1 MYKLK
6 KVHAL
11 LFLLV
16 VIVYSFSCKKSN
28 DGVAPVKQV
37 KLTRD
42 SITQNGYTLIFINK
56 DTTYQ
61 LQGDSSRKA
70 LEKIF
75 FIVYPQITAYW
86 NPEAPKRVTMTID
99 PAYDGVAYTINNAV
113 TISSV
118 WVLQNQKDVN
128 VVTHEVTHVAQ
139 QYNSAGYTPS
149 WLVEGIAEYSR
160 NKFGVDNAAV
170 GWYIPDYT
178 QNEKYTDGYTTVARF
193 LLWAEAKYKP
203 GIAQALDKELRAGT
217 YSDDASWEEQTGLP
231 FSTLWNMYVE
241 NPYY

>member
-1 MYKLK
+1 MFKLK
-6 KVHAL
+6 NVHAL
-11 LFLLV
+11 LFLFAI
-16 VIVYSFSCKKSN
+16 IVYSFSCKKSN
-28 DGVAPVKQV
+28 EAAPVKQV

-75 FIVYPQITAYW
+75 FIVYPEITAYW
-86 NPEAPKRVTMTID
+86 NPDAPKRVTLTID
-99 PAYDGVAYTINNAV
+99 PTYDGVAYTIGNAV

-118 WVLQNQKDVN
+118 WVLKNQKDVN

-139 QYNSAGYTPS
+139 QYNSAGYTPA

-170 GWYIPDYT
+170 GWYIPDYS
-178 QNEKYTDGYTTVARF
+178 QDQKYTDGYTTVARF

-203 GIAQALDKELRAGT
+203 GIALALDKELRAGT